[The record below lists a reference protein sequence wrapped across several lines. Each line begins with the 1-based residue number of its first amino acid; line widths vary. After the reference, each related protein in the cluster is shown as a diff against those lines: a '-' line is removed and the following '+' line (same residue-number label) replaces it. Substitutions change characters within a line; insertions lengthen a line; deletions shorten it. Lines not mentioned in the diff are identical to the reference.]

1 MNAVDRTLTAVE
13 IHEAAAAFPMM
24 NTERLKELAD
34 DIRANGL
41 REPIRLL
48 SGKVIDGRN
57 RLKACEMVDAE
68 PRFETIANDV
78 NPWGFVW
85 SLNGQRRD
93 LTTDQRYII
102 WKECSESDAAWQNEQ
117 ERLREEANKAR
128 SEATKAR
135 SRNEDGTLTSAPT
148 TCGETG
154 SAGGKAKNPG
164 AEKKAQA
171 SGTDRGTVERNEWLE
186 KHRPDLHQQVKD
198 GELTSSKAYST
209 AKNEKRKEEIEQQRE
224 AIEAGEAKLPKG
236 KFEVVVMDP
245 PWNYGSNYSS
255 ECWRSACPYPEM
267 NQDELLAM
275 KPPFADDA
283 VLFLWTTQRFIWDAK
298 ALLLH
303 WGFEYKAELV
313 WDKEKMGMGRW
324 LRLQCEFCLIGVRGK
339 PVWENTTWRDIIR
352 EPRREHSRKPETFY
366 RMVEQITV
374 GRRLDYFSRGERQGW
389 EAFGNDT
396 TKF

>member
-1 MNAVDRTLTAVE
+1 MNAVDRTVTAVE
-13 IHEAAAAFPMM
+13 IHEAANAFPIMAS
-24 NTERLKELAD
+24 ERLKELAE

-48 SGKVIDGRN
+48 NGKVIDGRN
-57 RLKACEMVDAE
+57 RLKACQMVDAK

-78 NPWGFVW
+78 NPWAFVW

-93 LTTDQRYII
+93 LTADQRYII
-102 WKECSESDAAWQNEQ
+102 WKECAEANAAWKDEHQ
-117 ERLREEANKAR
+117 RLRDNANEAR
-128 SEATKAR
+128 SAAAKAR
-135 SRNEDGTLTSAPT
+135 SRNTDGTLASGAT
-148 TCGETG
+148 TCGTTG
-154 SAGGKAKNPG
+154 GPTRTTDKKAK
-164 AEKKAQA
+164 A
-171 SGTDRGTVERNEWLE
+171 SGTDRGTVERNEWLA
-186 KHRPDLHQQVKD
+186 KHRPDLHRQVKD
-198 GELTSSKAYST
+198 GELTSSKAYSI
-209 AKNEKRKEEIEQQRE
+209 AKNEKRKEEIARQRE
-224 AIEAGEAKLPKG
+224 AIESGEANLPKG

-267 NQDELLAM
+267 TQPQLLDLN
-275 KPPFADDA
+275 PPFADDA
-283 VLFLWTTQRFIWDAK
+283 VLFLWTTHQFKWDAK

-396 TKF
+396 AKF

>member
-1 MNAVDRTLTAVE
+1 MTAVE
-13 IHEAAAAFPMM
+13 YHEAAEAFPMM
-24 NTERLKELAD
+24 NAERLKELAE
-34 DIRANGL
+34 DILANGL
-41 REPIRLL
+41 HEPIRLL
-48 SGKVIDGRN
+48 DGKVIDGRN
-57 RLKACEMVDAE
+57 RLKACQMVDAK

-78 NPWGFVW
+78 NPWAFVW

-102 WKECSESDAAWQNEQ
+102 WKDCAAADAAWWDEQ
-117 ERLREEANKAR
+117 QRIREAANKAR
-128 SEATKAR
+128 SAAAKG
-135 SRNEDGTLTSAPT
+135 NENAAKDKKNSAPT
-148 TCGETG
+148 TCGDTV
-154 SAGGKAKNPG
+154 SGGAKAKNPG

-186 KHRPDLHQQVKD
+186 RHRPDLHQQVKD
-198 GELTSSKAYST
+198 GELTSSKAYSI
-209 AKNEKRKEEIEQQRE
+209 AKNEKRKEEIARQRE
-224 AIEAGEAKLPKG
+224 AIESGEANLPKG

-267 NQDELLAM
+267 TQPQLLDLN
-275 KPPFADDA
+275 PPFADDA
-283 VLFLWTTQRFIWDAK
+283 VLFLWTTHQFKWDAK

-374 GRRLDYFSRGERQGW
+374 GRRLDFFSRGERQGW

-396 TKF
+396 AKF